1 MDCSAIVPLLETY
14 KSHRVLLQR
23 YVEHTL
29 DLSPAGGMEPTTAEA
44 GLLLVLRSVVQGCLG
59 YYFAYTSFDANNP
72 GWSVLVD
79 SETRRVCFGKG
90 YLTLRFA

>member
-1 MDCSAIVPLLETY
+1 MVPLLETY

-59 YYFAYTSFDANNP
+59 Y
-72 GWSVLVD
+72 
-79 SETRRVCFGKG
+79 
-90 YLTLRFA
+90 